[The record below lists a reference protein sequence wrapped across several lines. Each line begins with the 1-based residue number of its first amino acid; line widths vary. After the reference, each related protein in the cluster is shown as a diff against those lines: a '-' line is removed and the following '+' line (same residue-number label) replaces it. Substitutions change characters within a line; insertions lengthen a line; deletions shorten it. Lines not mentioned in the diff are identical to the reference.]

1 MVLEVHMRDDQ
12 QGSSRPDLNNKEEV
26 TEVSAGWRCERTG
39 GHRQFDGALRCND
52 EPRWRTI
59 G

>member
-1 MVLEVHMRDDQ
+1 MRDDQ

-26 TEVSAGWRCERTG
+26 TEVSAGWRCERAG